1 MRRKAARTMALRT
14 FVLVLALPVGAC
26 SAPAQDSKTPYASMA
41 PLENYLMERNAEVA
55 LARSAGPETIAK
67 DSDVMVLGPHG
78 YEAAVKGKNGF
89 VCMVLRSWTS
99 PYDDP
104 DFWNPKVLSPI
115 CLNAPAARSFLPYT
129 IKKTELA
136 LAGRTRDQIRDGVKA
151 ALDKKDLPAMEIGS
165 MCYMMS
171 KQGHLN
177 DRDGHW
183 HPHLMFFMPLMDPDV
198 WGSEAPDSPLAA
210 YKDTEDGLT
219 IFMLPVGTWSD
230 GTADA
235 GHDH

>member
-1 MRRKAARTMALRT
+1 
-14 FVLVLALPVGAC
+14 
-26 SAPAQDSKTPYASMA
+26 
-41 PLENYLMERNAEVA
+41 
-55 LARSAGPETIAK
+55 
-67 DSDVMVLGPHG
+67 
-78 YEAAVKGKNGF
+78 
-89 VCMVLRSWTS
+89 MVLRSWTS